1 MGPSLPRLDRRA
13 PRRRRLCAALALALA
28 VVLPVAAM
36 AQSPASASAQR
47 AAVQA
52 AEPAQASSGD
62 EALDNAVAAVV
73 VAALSDQLGVPA
85 IEVRLDSFDVANA
98 GPRDRSVSGQGRLR
112 MGGEGGWIGFRYR
125 TLYDTLLRSAG
136 YPELTIGGVGA
147 GEHEVPN
154 DARLVSELEDRVVSG
169 LASQARGTPRLQLD
183 RILTVE
189 GGQRLLRITADGVA
203 DFGLDGTS
211 TIEIVGLY
219 DRVAD
224 RWQRVDYTLGSRPR

>member
-1 MGPSLPRLDRRA
+1 MHATRARPEPRAR
-13 PRRRRLCAALALALA
+13 RRRRLCAALALALA
-28 VVLPVAAM
+28 AALPSAM
-36 AQSPASASAQR
+36 AQPAAQ
-47 AAVQA
+47 AQHAGVQG
-52 AEPAQASSGD
+52 AEPGQASSGD

-85 IEVRLDSFDVANA
+85 IEVRLDSFDVASA

-112 MGGEGGWIGFRYR
+112 MGGDGGWIGFRYR
-125 TLYDTLLRSAG
+125 TLYDSLLRSAG

-154 DARLVSELEDRVVSG
+154 DARLVSELEDRVASG
-169 LASQARGTPRLQLD
+169 LASQGRGTPRLQLD
-183 RILTVE
+183 RITTVE
-189 GGQRLLRITADGVA
+189 GGQRLLRIAADGVA

-211 TIEIVGLY
+211 AIEIVGLY
-219 DRVAD
+219 DRIAD

>member
-1 MGPSLPRLDRRA
+1 MYPLLPRLDRRA
-13 PRRRRLCAALALALA
+13 RRRQRLCAALALALA
-28 VVLPVAAM
+28 VGLPAGAM
-36 AQSPASASAQR
+36 AQSPLPR
-47 AAVQA
+47 AGVQA
-52 AEPAQASSGD
+52 AEPSQASSGD

-73 VAALSDQLGVPA
+73 VAALSDQLGLPA

-112 MGGEGGWIGFRYR
+112 IGGEGGGWIGFRYR
-125 TLYDTLLRSAG
+125 TLYDPLLRSAG
-136 YPELTIGGVGA
+136 YPELTIGGVAA

-154 DARLVSELEDRVVSG
+154 DARLVSELEDRVASG
-169 LASQARGTPRLQLD
+169 LASQSRGTPRLQLD
-183 RILTVE
+183 RITTVE

-224 RWQRVDYTLGSRPR
+224 RWQRVDYTLGTRPR

>member
-1 MGPSLPRLDRRA
+1 MHPSLPRLEPRA
-13 PRRRRLCAALALALA
+13 RRRRRLGAGLALALA
-28 VVLPVAAM
+28 AVLPAVAM
-36 AQSPASASAQR
+36 AQSPASQR
-47 AAVQA
+47 TGVQA

-73 VAALSDQLGVPA
+73 VAALSDQLGAPA

-98 GPRDRSVSGQGRLR
+98 GSRDRSVSGQGRLR

-125 TLYDTLLRSAG
+125 TLYDSLLRSAG

-154 DARLVSELEDRVVSG
+154 DARLVSELEDRVASG
-169 LASQARGTPRLQLD
+169 LASQSRGTPRLQLD
-183 RILTVE
+183 RISTVE
-189 GGQRLLRITADGVA
+189 GGQRLLRISADGVA

-211 TIEIVGLY
+211 GIEIVGLY
-219 DRVAD
+219 DRIAG